1 MLAAGRTEPD
11 KGLVRPVPVCSE
23 LLGKVLHLIG
33 EYPLFGKKMP
43 LELIW
48 TEGHRKQWHAR
59 LFGGV
64 IVFDPVAALAGS
76 NYVLPFVSP
85 STRNGQNVVPS
96 QLAAPELVA
105 TIQAAVV
112 ITAEQCPIAQ
122 RRCKAID
129 DSAFNRNDWLEGNAG
144 A

>member
-1 MLAAGRTEPD
+1 MALGAGFVRPNE
-11 KGLVRPVPVCSE
+11 GLVRPVPVCSE
-23 LLGKVLHLIG
+23 LLGKVFHLIG
-33 EYPLFGKKMP
+33 QYPLFGEKMP

-76 NYVLPFVSP
+76 NHVLPFVSP
-85 STRNGQNVVPS
+85 STGNGQNVVPS

-112 ITAEQCPIAQ
+112 ITAEQRPIA
-122 RRCKAID
+122 
-129 DSAFNRNDWLEGNAG
+129 
-144 A
+144 

>member
-1 MLAAGRTEPD
+1 MALAVACAGPD
-11 KGLVRPVPVCSE
+11 EGLVRPVSVCSE
-23 LLGKVLHLIG
+23 LPGKVLHLIG
-33 EYPLFGKKMP
+33 QYPLFGEKMP

-76 NYVLPFVSP
+76 NHVLPFVS
-85 STRNGQNVVPS
+85 SATGNGQNVVPS

-112 ITAEQCPIAQ
+112 VTAEQRPIA
-122 RRCKAID
+122 
-129 DSAFNRNDWLEGNAG
+129 
-144 A
+144 

>member
-23 LLGKVLHLIG
+23 LLGKVFHLIG
-33 EYPLFGKKMP
+33 QYPLFGEKMP

-48 TEGHRKQWHAR
+48 TEGHRKQWHAC

-76 NYVLPFVSP
+76 NHVLPFVSP
-85 STRNGQNVVPS
+85 STGNGQNVVPS

-112 ITAEQCPIAQ
+112 ITAEQRPIA
-122 RRCKAID
+122 
-129 DSAFNRNDWLEGNAG
+129 
-144 A
+144 